1 MLNCLRKILVQEVPD
16 ELSVCMFECPVTQC
30 TSTMW
35 AECSLRNND
44 FSERKDAANFNA
56 LTAYTPEPTNVD
68 DDLELPIY
76 I

>member
-1 MLNCLRKILVQEVPD
+1 
-16 ELSVCMFECPVTQC
+16 
-30 TSTMW
+30 MW